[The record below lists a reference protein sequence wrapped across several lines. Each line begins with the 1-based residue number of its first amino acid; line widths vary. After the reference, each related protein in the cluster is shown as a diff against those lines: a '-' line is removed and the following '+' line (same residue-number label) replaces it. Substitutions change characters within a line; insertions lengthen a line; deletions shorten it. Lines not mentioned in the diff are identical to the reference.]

1 MPLGVILKWAF
12 QVQYFI
18 VKFDLFYLESRADLE
33 AKTNGR
39 EEVNT
44 GVEEVRDQGEEDTE
58 VLEGTLVAWEGLPN
72 EPLFKK
78 KTAKPGRFYIV
89 NCGEAKGSSLNSSSS
104 LPSTASTKPVEAPA
118 TSATCSCCASG
129 CHGVITGETSKR
141 VSRRRPKGPKKVQ
154 LVTKE
159 EHHKILNSYIE
170 DKKYEPGKVKAL
182 FSVDH
187 QTWTGWFAMLLLSA
201 SVFYSFINFAPALWS
216 LVLCTA
222 YVLQC
227 FFPYK

>member
-1 MPLGVILKWAF
+1 MGISS
-12 QVQYFI
+12 I
-18 VKFDLFYLESRADLE
+18 VPHHNLRCVLSFLESRADLE

-39 EEVNT
+39 EGGNRT
-44 GVEEVRDQGEEDTE
+44 EEEGRNLGEEDTE
-58 VLEGTLVAWEGLPN
+58 VLEGTLVVWEGPPH

-78 KTAKPGRFYIV
+78 KAAKPGRFYIV
-89 NCGEAKGSSLNSSSS
+89 NCGEAKGSSLNSGNS
-104 LPSTASTKPVEAPA
+104 LPSTTANPKPAEAPA

-170 DKKYEPGKVKAL
+170 DKKYEPGKVNA
-182 FSVDH
+182 V
-187 QTWTGWFAMLLLSA
+187 A
-201 SVFYSFINFAPALWS
+201 
-216 LVLCTA
+216 VLRS
-222 YVLQC
+222 
-227 FFPYK
+227 P